1 MRLSIA
7 TITANTVIRPG
18 VYLVELQAPQLVQ
31 AVQPGQYC
39 MVLCTTPQTFS
50 TDPLLR
56 RPFFVH
62 SVRREQGTC
71 TLLVHVQGRG
81 TAWLVRQQV
90 GAEVDILGPLGHGW
104 VIRPTVR
111 TLLLLAEDAYI
122 PALTLLTQVAL
133 EQELSVTLVSQS
145 RSEQE
150 VYPPALLPPEVEYHI
165 VSNSGRAGLHEE
177 LLNVVGSY
185 LNWADGLYC
194 AVSRETLVTLYA
206 RFERVR
212 SRHFAQGVLLHLLVC
227 GSGACLAC
235 SVETSKG
242 QKLVCRDGPVF
253 DLQEI
258 AR

>member
-1 MRLSIA
+1 
-7 TITANTVIRPG
+7 
-18 VYLVELQAPQLVQ
+18 
-31 AVQPGQYC
+31 
-39 MVLCTTPQTFS
+39 
-50 TDPLLR
+50 
-56 RPFFVH
+56 
-62 SVRREQGTC
+62 
-71 TLLVHVQGRG
+71 
-81 TAWLVRQQV
+81 VRQQV
-90 GAEVDILGPLGHGW
+90 GAEVDILGPLGRGW

-111 TLLLLAEDAYI
+111 ALLLLAEDAYI
-122 PALTLLTQVAL
+122 PALTLLAQVAL

-165 VSNSGRAGLHEE
+165 VSNSGRAALHEE

-185 LNWADGLYC
+185 LNWADALYC
-194 AVSRETLVTLYA
+194 AVSAETLVALYA
-206 RFERVR
+206 RFGRVR
-212 SRHFAQGVLLHLLVC
+212 SRQFGQGVLLHPLVC